1 MLRVRGGET
10 YTGVETTRVRKDGVP
25 IEVEVSAA
33 PIRDASGSVVS
44 HMALFADDR
53 RWSFGHVI
61 VDEAQEL
68 TAMMWRLLLRR
79 CPGRSFTVVGDIV
92 AGR

>member
-44 HMALFADDR
+44 HMALFADITAPAPPGGGDPRLTRADR
-53 RWSFGHVI
+53 RG
-61 VDEAQEL
+61 
-68 TAMMWRLLLRR
+68 
-79 CPGRSFTVVGDIV
+79 G
-92 AGR
+92 